1 MATAMAARPNPK
13 RGNNRNPA
21 VREPATAANDPANA
35 PAMIFGTAPVDTA
48 GFRQAVNR
56 AYEDPLQRPTRQVT
70 RWKPIEQ
77 AGEKKKGSGSLCLAG
92 SRNPLG

>member
-1 MATAMAARPNPK
+1 
-13 RGNNRNPA
+13 
-21 VREPATAANDPANA
+21 
-35 PAMIFGTAPVDTA
+35 VDTA

-77 AGEKKKGSGSLCLAG
+77 AEEKEGREAAAA
-92 SRNPLG
+92 